1 MFQEPPRRRR
11 DSTLVVTVVALALG
25 YASALLGWLHTLD

>member
-11 DSTLVVTVVALALG
+11 DPMLVVTLVALGLG